1 MSIFSRKTE
10 KRVSLDAF
18 KKNADAAVVTESIAK
33 ITGGALASCHPPST
47 VA

>member
-10 KRVSLDAF
+10 KRLSLDTF

-33 ITGGALASCHPPST
+33 ITGGALAGCPGPGT
-47 VA
+47 Q